1 MLIRSTQPRAV
12 VIDNVPDLAKA
23 DVYESVRKRTE
34 ADLEVLGYRCRW
46 FDLNAV
52 DFGVPQDRR
61 HGFLVAFRDGL
72 LDYFELPSASCP
84 SPPTTGEALLD
95 SMASRGWPG
104 ADEWALQADQVAPTL
119 VGGSWERGGADL
131 GPTGSKKAWAR
142 MGVDGGTVADVV
154 PGPDFLW
161 DPSLGRPG
169 MMALTTNQ
177 AAQLQGFPADWHVA
191 GRKTA
196 RYRQVANATPP
207 PLARA
212 VGESIAVALASACAR
227 PSQLRLDRR

>member
-1 MLIRSTQPRAV
+1 MLVGSTQPRAV

-23 DVYESVRKRTE
+23 DVYEPVRRQTE
-34 ADLEVLGYRCRW
+34 NKLEELGYRCRW
-46 FDLNAV
+46 FALNAM
-52 DFGVPQDRR
+52 DFEVPQDRR

-72 LDYFELPSASCP
+72 LDSFELPSASRQ
-84 SPPTTGEALLD
+84 SPPTTGEALLA
-95 SMASRGWPG
+95 SMASRSWHG
-104 ADEWALQADQVAPTL
+104 AKEWALQADKIAPTL

-161 DPSLGRPG
+161 QPSLGRSG
-169 MMALTTNQ
+169 MMALTTDQ

-212 VGESIAVALASACAR
+212 VGESIAFALASACER